1 MDTPNDRMKLS
12 ELRDYIESIIND
24 HGDLEVSIT
33 LPGWVLGYN
42 DSVSQHHAWNFGLY
56 VLDLGTETG
65 TERVAC
71 IGHVGEKPETG
82 RHLFLVKE

>member
-1 MDTPNDRMKLS
+1 MSDRMKLS
-12 ELRDYIESIIND
+12 ELRGYIDTMVKD

-33 LPGWVLGYN
+33 LPGWVLGYG

-56 VLDLGTETG
+56 ILDLTAESGTQ
-65 TERVAC
+65 RVAC
-71 IGHVGEKPETG
+71 IGHVGGKPEAG